1 VSFKH
6 YATAAAF
13 RRALEDRLKAIARN
27 ETVDLQRLRRQVV
40 FDRFLARI
48 FQPSPTHLLPVALKG
63 GYAMELRIKAARA
76 TKDVDLSLR
85 SSFFSIELDQ
95 GGKDKVVLARL
106 RERAALDSR
115 DFFEFEVG
123 ESILNLD
130 AAPYGG
136 ARFPIEARIDD
147 RVFAKFH
154 VDVGI
159 GDAVIEPLE
168 AIEGRD
174 WLKFA
179 GIPRP
184 SVYMISQEQ
193 QFAEKLHAYTLP
205 RAVAT
210 NTRVR
215 DLVDMVLLIQLGTM
229 VNERIGGGIRI
240 TFERRN
246 THSVPAIL
254 EAPPMEWQKPYQKL
268 AEECGLSTSV
278 DEGFSIL
285 NQYLSTGGII

>member
-1 VSFKH
+1 VSFRH
-6 YATAAAF
+6 YTTAAAF

-27 ETVDLQRLRRQVV
+27 ETVDLQRLRRQIV

-48 FQPSPTHLLPVALKG
+48 FHPSPTRLLPVALKG

-85 SSFFSIELDQ
+85 SSFFSSDLDRS
-95 GGKDKVVLARL
+95 KKNKVVLTTL
-106 RERAALDSR
+106 RERVALGSP

-136 ARFPIEARIDD
+136 ARFPIEARVDG

-159 GDAVIEPLE
+159 GDAVIDPLE
-168 AIEGRD
+168 AIKGRD

-179 GIPRP
+179 GIPSP

-205 RAVAT
+205 RLAAV

-215 DLVDMVLLIQLGTM
+215 DLVDMILLIQFGAM
-229 VNERIGGGIRI
+229 INEKISEGIRI

-246 THSVPAIL
+246 THRVPAIL
-254 EAPPMEWQKPYQKL
+254 VPPPVEWQKPYKRL
-268 AEECGLSTSV
+268 AEECGLSSAL
-278 DEGFSIL
+278 DEGFSLLI
-285 NQYLSTGGII
+285 QYLSKPGII